1 MEKLDNWLYYQIW
14 NALESRKELERKWK
28 EYYDL
33 YEEVL
38 PPKDFPWKNCSNV
51 SVPIIPTAVETLF
64 TRLYASLFGAR
75 PYVSIRPK
83 RAVLVED
90 EEGLKDIC
98 PEICHNAEKFL
109 DAKMEDDI
117 NIRKKGRDWIMQ
129 AVKMGLGVLKAYWNG
144 KASVDFVRI
153 EDFVFPPNAK
163 DIQTCQW
170 VGHRFRLVWDELV
183 VRQKQGL
190 YENIEKIKQYY
201 ETQAQDGELTIEER
215 ESEIGL
221 KRQQSDILKEYELY
235 EVWCRFQQDEDS
247 PPQNLVVTFH
257 LDSQT
262 ILREI
267 EAPYPFRPFVL
278 LPLLIREGEVYAKGL
293 CEMLYHPQKEI
304 NTLHNQRIDNET
316 IANAKCFKA
325 RKTARK
331 EVGQIYPSKIF
342 YLDDPATDLMEF
354 GLGDVHQSA
363 FIEEQVV
370 RGYAERRSKI
380 TDYVLGRQS
389 DIIKSRATA
398 TGTLALLRESG
409 QHFDLFV
416 EQGKDA
422 LAELGYMVFWLY
434 NAFGGPEQEYR
445 TIEASGKVKYGFF
458 KPVSMTDNL
467 QEYLDFYVT
476 GIGSGVTKQLEQQA
490 SLILLQQLGGLY
502 EKFIELLS
510 FLVNPQIPLTIKK
523 LCEEVLQS
531 YYKLAKKLLKSFEVF
546 EPSEFLPEIPTLTKM
561 AALEEE
567 LHHARMETATEG
579 MEEG

>member
-1 MEKLDNWLYYQIW
+1 MERLENWLYYQIW
-14 NALESRKELERKWK
+14 NALESRKELEEKWK
-28 EYYDL
+28 EYYNL

-38 PPKDFPWKNCSNV
+38 PPKDFPWEGCSNV
-51 SVPIIPTAVETLF
+51 FVPIVPTAVETLYA
-64 TRLYASLFGAR
+64 RLYASLFGAR
-75 PYVSIRPK
+75 PYVCIRPK
-83 RAVLVED
+83 RAIIIKD
-90 EEGLKDIC
+90 EQGTKDIC
-98 PEICHNAEKFL
+98 PEICSNAEKFL

-117 NIRKKGRDWIMQ
+117 NIRKKGRDWVMQ
-129 AVKMGLGVLKAYWNG
+129 AVKMGLGIFKVYWNG
-144 KASVDFVRI
+144 KANVDFVRI

-170 VGHRFRLVWDELV
+170 VGHRFRLTWDELV
-183 VRQKQGL
+183 IRQRQGL
-190 YENIEKIKQYY
+190 YKNIEKIKQYY
-201 ETQAQDGELTIEER
+201 ETQAGEGEMTVEER
-215 ESEIGL
+215 EEEIGL
-221 KRQQSDILKEYELY
+221 KRQQTDILKEYELY
-235 EVWCRFQQDEDS
+235 EVWCKFQKDENSLPQD
-247 PPQNLVVTFH
+247 LVITFH
-257 LDSQT
+257 LESMT
-262 ILREI
+262 ILRRI

-278 LPLLIREGEVYAKGL
+278 LPLMPREGEIYAKGL

-304 NTLHNQRIDNET
+304 NTIHNQRIDNET

-331 EVGQIYPSKIF
+331 EIGKIYPTKIF
-342 YLDDPATDLMEF
+342 YLDDPTTDLMEF
-354 GLGDVHQSA
+354 SLGDVHQSA

-398 TGTLALLRESG
+398 TGTLALLREAG
-409 QHFDLFV
+409 MHFDLFV

-422 LAELGYMVFWLY
+422 LAELGYMIFWLY

-445 TIEASGKVKYGFF
+445 TIEASGRVEYGFF
-458 KPVSMTDNL
+458 KPVPVNGDIK
-467 QEYLDFYVT
+467 EYLDFYVT

-490 SLILLQQLGGLY
+490 SLILLQQLSALY

-510 FLVNPQIPLTIKK
+510 YLVNPQIPATIKK
-523 LCEEVLQS
+523 ACEEMLQS

-561 AALEEE
+561 AALEED
-567 LHHARMETATEG
+567 LYHARMETAVEG
-579 MEEG
+579 MEEA